1 MEIHLSGKV
10 YFYARDLARRIG
22 RRHGWEADQVGKVK
36 HLLLNLAP
44 IMGKKTSIF
53 AVLPD
58 ENLILAKTINCY
70 LDYEK
75 DS

>member
-1 MEIHLSGKV
+1 
-10 YFYARDLARRIG
+10 
-22 RRHGWEADQVGKVK
+22 
-36 HLLLNLAP
+36 
-44 IMGKKTSIF
+44 MGKKTSIF

>member
-1 MEIHLSGKV
+1 MKMRFSEASVNLSFFSG
-10 YFYARDLARRIG
+10 L
-22 RRHGWEADQVGKVK
+22 
-36 HLLLNLAP
+36 HLLLDLAP
-44 IMGKKTSIF
+44 KMGKKTSVF
-53 AVLPD
+53 AVLSA

>member
-1 MEIHLSGKV
+1 MGLSAVSIADPTGKV
-10 YFYARDLARRIG
+10 SALKIDLAR
-22 RRHGWEADQVGKVK
+22 K
-36 HLLLNLAP
+36 
-44 IMGKKTSIF
+44 MGKKTSIF
-53 AVLPD
+53 AVLTD

>member
-1 MEIHLSGKV
+1 MGLSAVSIADPTGKV
-10 YFYARDLARRIG
+10 SALKIDLAR
-22 RRHGWEADQVGKVK
+22 K
-36 HLLLNLAP
+36 
-44 IMGKKTSIF
+44 MGKKTSVF
-53 AVLPD
+53 AVLSA